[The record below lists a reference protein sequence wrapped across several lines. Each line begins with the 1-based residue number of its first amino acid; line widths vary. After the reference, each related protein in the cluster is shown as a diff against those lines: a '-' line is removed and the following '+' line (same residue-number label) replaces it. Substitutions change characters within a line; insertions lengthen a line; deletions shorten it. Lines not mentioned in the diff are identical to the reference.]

1 MSALFRLFR
10 RTGKPSGKERQQPS
24 KRKGGT
30 AGIMKRP
37 LIVIFILAIVLP
49 TLIAGGSYLY
59 FSQRLPK
66 FTSLKDYQPATV
78 TQVFSRDGQVIAEYF
93 IERRYVVPLSQVPPA
108 TIQAFVAA
116 EDANFFEHRGLDY
129 PAILRA
135 AFKNIESMEIVQGGS
150 TITQQITKS
159 LLLSPEKS
167 FARKIKEAILAQRI
181 ERYLTKSEILEIYLN
196 QIYLGEGA
204 YGIEAAARTYFG
216 KGAPELSLAE
226 GAVLAG
232 LPKAPSLYSPV
243 RHPERARKRQVY
255 VLDRMVERGYASSD
269 EAEDAKKAPLT
280 FVRPEKV
287 TLKTAPYFSEHIR
300 KILEK
305 RYGSESLYR
314 DGLKVWTTVDL
325 AMQATAQE
333 SLSQGLKNF
342 EERRRQGEGEPP
354 IQGALVCLDPNA
366 GAILS
371 LVGGRDFQG
380 SQFNRAIQAR
390 RQPGSAFKPIVYA
403 AALDKGYT
411 PVTTI
416 LDSPLVLFMKAEGAA
431 KEFWEPNNYDEQ
443 FRGRITFRKALTQ
456 SRNVATVKILRD
468 IGIDYV
474 INYAQ
479 RLGIA
484 SPLNRDLSLA
494 LGSSGMS
501 LLELVSAYSV
511 FAAGGV
517 RAEPVFI
524 AKILDRNDEILEEN
538 RPRLIQAISPQTAYL
553 MTSLLQSVVE
563 EGTGRRV
570 RALGRPCAGKTG
582 TTNEVRDAW
591 FIGFTPDLIAGVW
604 VGFDDETPLGK
615 HETGAVAASP
625 IWLTFMQE
633 ALRRSS
639 MKVFT
644 SPEGIIFMK
653 VDPETGGPP
662 SAETRDS
669 VFESFK
675 EGTIPTGIGLTG

>member
-1 MSALFRLFR
+1 
-10 RTGKPSGKERQQPS
+10 
-24 KRKGGT
+24 
-30 AGIMKRP
+30 
-37 LIVIFILAIVLP
+37 
-49 TLIAGGSYLY
+49 
-59 FSQRLPK
+59 
-66 FTSLKDYQPATV
+66 
-78 TQVFSRDGQVIAEYF
+78 
-93 IERRYVVPLSQVPPA
+93 
-108 TIQAFVAA
+108 
-116 EDANFFEHRGLDY
+116 
-129 PAILRA
+129 
-135 AFKNIESMEIVQGGS
+135 
-150 TITQQITKS
+150 
-159 LLLSPEKS
+159 
-167 FARKIKEAILAQRI
+167 
-181 ERYLTKSEILEIYLN
+181 
-196 QIYLGEGA
+196 
-204 YGIEAAARTYFG
+204 
-216 KGAPELSLAE
+216 
-226 GAVLAG
+226 
-232 LPKAPSLYSPV
+232 
-243 RHPERARKRQVY
+243 
-255 VLDRMVERGYASSD
+255 
-269 EAEDAKKAPLT
+269 
-280 FVRPEKV
+280 
-287 TLKTAPYFSEHIR
+287 
-300 KILEK
+300 
-305 RYGSESLYR
+305 
-314 DGLKVWTTVDL
+314 
-325 AMQATAQE
+325 
-333 SLSQGLKNF
+333 
-342 EERRRQGEGEPP
+342 
-354 IQGALVCLDPNA
+354 LDPNA

-371 LVGGRDFQG
+371 LVGGRDVQG

-653 VDPETGGPP
+653 VDPENPLRKELYPRESGSQVEPVVPFLRDSSPPHGPP
-662 SAETRDS
+662 LVVYPANLLFRDAS
-669 VFESFK
+669 LDESPIASSQCLPFLRAKISIAQPYVNPHILGVNEGFLTCLYILHSCLLPKPKPKFVLPITLQDLPEVSSFVVILYFQRQEIMLINPADPFAIAHVFSNRNTFD
-675 EGTIPTGIGLTG
+675 